1 MVGGPIM
8 SVKVKIC
15 GITSVDDARMTAD
28 AGADSAGLV
37 FAESPRQIGVET
49 ASAITEALSPSVTPV
64 ALFVNES
71 VERIVETCRLIGAID
86 VQLSGTEPVD
96 DVTALRNEGLRVI
109 KAIHIVPEGTV
120 TEQDDMGADMVLL
133 DTSVPGLSGGTGITF
148 DPALVKQLNFSVPV
162 ILAGGLTPGNVAA
175 RVREIHP
182 YGVDVSSGVESS
194 PGKKNPELVRLFVD
208 AAKGAY
214 GVS

>member
-1 MVGGPIM
+1 M

-28 AGADSAGLV
+28 AGADFAGLV
-37 FAESPRQIGVET
+37 FAESPRRIDVEA
-49 ASAITEALSPSVTPV
+49 ASAIIETLSPSVTPV

-71 VERIVETCRLIGAID
+71 VERIVETCGLIGARD
-86 VQLSGTEPVD
+86 VQLSGTEPAD
-96 DVTALRNEGLRVI
+96 DVAALRNEGLRVI
-109 KAIHIVPEGTV
+109 KAIHIAPEGTV
-120 TEQDDMGADMVLL
+120 TEQDDMGADMLLL
-133 DTSVPGLSGGTGITF
+133 DTRVPGLSGGTGITF
-148 DPALVKQLNFSVPV
+148 DPALVKQLNFGVPV

-194 PGKKNPELVRLFVD
+194 PGKKDSELVRLFVD